1 MLCVIG
7 VYESVAVCVAACV
20 ALSVAVYV
28 AVYVLGG
35 PRVVGVDPYCVPFV
49 CRRVL
54 QGVLQCVLQIK
65 RVVSRFGRVMSHM

>member
-7 VYESVAVCVAACV
+7 VYESVAVCVAVRV
-20 ALSVAVYV
+20 ALSV

-49 CRRVL
+49 CMRVL

-65 RVVSRFGRVMSHM
+65 